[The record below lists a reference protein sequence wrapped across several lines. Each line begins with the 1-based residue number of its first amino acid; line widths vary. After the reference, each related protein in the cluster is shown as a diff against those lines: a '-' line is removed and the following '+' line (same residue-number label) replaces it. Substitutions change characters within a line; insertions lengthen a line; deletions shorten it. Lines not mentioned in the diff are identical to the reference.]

1 MPFQTMFLHERLHHV
16 RVFSSQ
22 RIQRWPCLIRR
33 SRAEEAAPVV
43 AAEAEGLVEAP
54 REAGVVAV
62 AEARAVEVPEVVV
75 GGAPV
80 RVAVREAAVR
90 VAPVQVVV
98 REAAVKAALAE
109 AREAALAVAVLIP
122 PLTITIRPTTS
133 RGQSCR
139 HSHLRLRPTNRSWR
153 RWRKERAVS
162 PFSTP
167 TTCWVDSSASVESK
181 TSSTFWGTCPATR
194 RREAATR

>member
-1 MPFQTMFLHERLHHV
+1 MPFQTMFPRERLHHV

-22 RIQRWPCLIRR
+22 PIRRWPCLIHR
-33 SRAEEAAPVV
+33 SRAEAEVLAEAPVV
-43 AAEAEGLVEAP
+43 AVAAEEPGEAP
-54 REAGVVAV
+54 RG
-62 AEARAVEVPEVVV
+62 AVEVPEVVA

-90 VAPVQVVV
+90 GAPVQVEV

-109 AREAALAVAVLIP
+109 AREAALAVAVLIL

-139 HSHLRLRPTNRSWR
+139 HSHRRLRPTNRSWR